1 MAIMNNGS
9 IFSFKGKIGNL
20 VFCNWKGQTYVRSA
34 PESRKRTKST
44 LQLGNNSKFKQ
55 LQELLSKIL
64 PYIRLGFKNY
74 HPEWSSHNS
83 AMSYN
88 LKNAFDEH
96 SKNNNINW
104 SSLSISR
111 GLINPITTFNI
122 EMNLESTSLKVLWTY
137 DEEIVKAF
145 DMENYRCMLLLQ
157 PENTE
162 INKVFGLV
170 NGNLISEESQE
181 IYFDKLTPQDIYHV
195 YLAFLS
201 NDGSYQCTDS
211 KYLGKI

>member
-1 MAIMNNGS
+1 MAIMNNGN
-9 IFSFKGKIGNL
+9 IFSFRGKIGNL
-20 VFCNWKGQTYVRSA
+20 VFCNWKGQTYVRTS
-34 PESRKRTKST
+34 PEYKKRSKST
-44 LQLGNNSKFKQ
+44 LQLGNNSKFKK

-88 LKNAFDEH
+88 LKHAFDEH
-96 SKNNNINW
+96 SKKNSINW
-104 SSLSISR
+104 SSLAISK
-111 GLINPITTFNI
+111 GLVNPITTFNI
-122 EMNLESTSLKVLWTY
+122 EMNLESNSLTVLWTY
-137 DEEIVKAF
+137 DEGMVKTLEMA
-145 DMENYRCMLLLQ
+145 NYRSMLLLQ

-170 NGNLISEESQE
+170 NGNLISEGSQE
-181 IYFDKLTPQDIYHV
+181 IYFDKLTQHDIYHV
-195 YLAFLS
+195 YIAFLS